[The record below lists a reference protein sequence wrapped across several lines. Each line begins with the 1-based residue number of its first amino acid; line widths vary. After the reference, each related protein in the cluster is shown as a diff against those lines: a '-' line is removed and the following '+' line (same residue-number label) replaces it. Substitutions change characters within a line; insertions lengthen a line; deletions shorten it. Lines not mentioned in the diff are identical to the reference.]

1 MFPCNSS
8 NCVFLHPFSQ
18 YYNSSYSTVRWV
30 KDMRENASNKQL
42 FLQNK
47 LSLSMIYNDETLNI
61 FSDAS
66 FIPGLTTD
74 KHHITGL
81 GKGCYCVIAVCG
93 DDIIEK
99 ECIISSNS
107 TVNTSELKG
116 IRKALSIANKYK
128 NQYSRINIF
137 SDSLYSINLVKKNV
151 IHPCGRI
158 DLVLANRSILLQ
170 IYHIYCE
177 LAQYQHCLITLY
189 HNSGHMNCKNLD
201 DMVTMAKKFQKHNN
215 LEDKV
220 DLNLVRYVARYNSL
234 VDNNS
239 REYLIRHQDKDC
251 EDPVEF
257 IIPRK
262 KENKNV

>member
-1 MFPCNSS
+1 
-8 NCVFLHPFSQ
+8 
-18 YYNSSYSTVRWV
+18 
-30 KDMRENASNKQL
+30 MREKTNNKQL
-42 FLQNK
+42 FLQDK
-47 LSLSMIYNDETLNI
+47 YRLSLSMIYNEDTLNI

-66 FIPGLTTD
+66 FIPGLISN
-74 KHHITGL
+74 KQSLGSHHITGF
-81 GKGCYCVIAVCG
+81 GMGCYCVIAVCG

-107 TVNTSELKG
+107 TVNASELKG
-116 IRKALSIANKYK
+116 VRKALSIANKYK

-158 DLVLANRSILLQ
+158 DLVLVNRSILLQ
-170 IYHIYCE
+170 IYYIYCE

-201 DMVTMAKKFQKHNN
+201 DMITMAKKFQKHNN

-220 DLNLVRYVARYNSL
+220 DLNLVRYIARYNGL
-234 VDNNS
+234 VDNIS

-257 IIPRK
+257 ILQKGKR
-262 KENKNV
+262 

>member
-1 MFPCNSS
+1 
-8 NCVFLHPFSQ
+8 
-18 YYNSSYSTVRWV
+18 
-30 KDMRENASNKQL
+30 MREKTNNKQL
-42 FLQNK
+42 FLQDK
-47 LSLSMIYNDETLNI
+47 YRLSLSMIYNEDTLNI

-66 FIPGLTTD
+66 FIPGLISD
-74 KHHITGL
+74 KKALGSHYITGF

-107 TVNTSELKG
+107 TVNASELKG
-116 IRKALSIANKYK
+116 VRKALSIANKYK

-151 IHPCGRI
+151 IRPCGRI

-170 IYHIYCE
+170 IYYIYCE

-220 DLNLVRYVARYNSL
+220 DLNLVRYVARYNGL
-234 VDNNS
+234 VDNIS
-239 REYLIRHQDKDC
+239 REYLIRNQDKDC

-257 IIPRK
+257 IIPRE